1 MGVGTVR
8 SVRKTTPAQLEP
20 TMPFATSPVA
30 PKLSAPATLPDD
42 GFRWPSMGTFRPG
55 GPGAKP
61 APNVVA
67 QVNLTF
73 AANFGAQGL
82 IDVTAGPALQTFA
95 NLEDALWG
103 ARSLSVGRASLGVV
117 KQADGAFT
125 VNELTVPDIIAM
137 TTDWERV
144 EDVTLVMGPDPTMP
158 RSIDDLRPLA
168 DGTPEHGQL
177 QAVWTRG
184 GNTRWDAGADRFHVG
199 FNHM

>member
-1 MGVGTVR
+1 MQLAA
-8 SVRKTTPAQLEP
+8 TPAL
-20 TMPFATSPVA
+20 A
-30 PKLSAPATLPDD
+30 APARTAAPIGRPDD
-42 GFRWPSMGTFRPG
+42 GVTWPNVGTFRPG

-61 APNVVA
+61 APDVVA

-95 NLEDALWG
+95 KLEDALWG

-125 VNELTVPDIIAM
+125 INELTVPDIIGM
-137 TTDWERV
+137 TTEWTGV
-144 EDVTLVMGPDPTMP
+144 KDVTLVMGPDPTMP

-168 DGTPEHGQL
+168 DGTPGHGQL